1 MAQMDASEFKMRR
14 VISEAI
20 ERRLGVSASDAL
32 SAADEVIE
40 SAKLVAF
47 EHDCEFEH
55 GPWCLLAG
63 KTEIAGDL
71 GSNEK

>member
-1 MAQMDASEFKMRR
+1 MDADEAKMRR
-14 VISEAI
+14 VIAEAI

-32 SAADEVIE
+32 SAADGVIE

-71 GSNEK
+71 RSNEK

>member
-1 MAQMDASEFKMRR
+1 MDADEAKMRR
-14 VISEAI
+14 VIAEAI
-20 ERRLGVSASDAL
+20 ERRLGVPASDAL
-32 SAADEVIE
+32 GAADEVIS
-40 SAKLVAF
+40 SANLMAF
-47 EHDCEFEH
+47 DHDCEFEH

>member
-1 MAQMDASEFKMRR
+1 MDADEAKMRR
-14 VISEAI
+14 VIAEAI

-47 EHDCEFEH
+47 EH